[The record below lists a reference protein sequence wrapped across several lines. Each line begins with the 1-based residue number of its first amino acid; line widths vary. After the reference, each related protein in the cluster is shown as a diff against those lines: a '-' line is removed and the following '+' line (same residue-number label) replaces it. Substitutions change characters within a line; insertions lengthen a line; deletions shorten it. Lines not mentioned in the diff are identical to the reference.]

1 MTAAQS
7 IDGSGPARSGRWVR
21 LVPLTSDHYEFV
33 YGLLVEDP
41 GSFHSLFP
49 TGVPTRNAFADRI
62 DQAVPCCF
70 VVVGTKSGRPLGV
83 ACLYQWSAQ
92 DQVAHFLVS
101 MTGPARGTGMG
112 VEAASL
118 FMVHIFVAYNVRKL
132 YVAAAE
138 WQLAAVRSAIG
149 GLLEEE
155 GCLRGHR
162 YRAGCWFDEH
172 ILSVRRDRFRA
183 HGGELRGFRVSCGGQ
198 ADGPGSAPS
207 TPGGVASPTAAELP
221 RSRWVAPAPFVQGLE
236 SRRVRLVPVA
246 PAHMNYLYG
255 LATSEGVGSRWVFGG
270 MVPTP
275 QEFQRRFLH
284 GIFAQFV
291 PVLRRTDRPFG
302 HLVAYQADLA
312 NGHVYI
318 GGVTEGRLHR
328 TGYPIEA
335 FMIFLR
341 HLFLSWNFRKVYMDL
356 PEFNRSQ
363 MFAGGLVDAV
373 QEEAR
378 LRDFSYHDGE
388 WWDRSIVSLRRTT
401 FMEHVGL

>member
-1 MTAAQS
+1 VTKQP
-7 IDGSGPARSGRWVR
+7 IGGSGSGRSGRWVR
-21 LVPLTSDHYEFV
+21 LVPLAPDHYEFV

-41 GSFHSLFP
+41 AAFHSLFP
-49 TGVPTRNAFADRI
+49 AGVPSRNAFGDRI
-62 DQAVPCCF
+62 DQAVLCCF
-70 VVVGTKSGRPLGV
+70 VVVGTKSDRPLGV

-92 DQVAHFLVS
+92 DQVAHVFVT
-101 MTGPARGTGMG
+101 MTGAARGTGMG
-112 VEAASL
+112 IEAACL
-118 FMVHIFVAYNVRKL
+118 FVAYVFAAYNVRKL
-132 YVAAAE
+132 YVAAAG
-138 WQLAAVRSAIG
+138 WQLAAVRSAVG

-155 GCLRGHR
+155 GRLRDHR
-162 YRAGCWFDEH
+162 YRAGCWYDEH

-183 HGGELRGFRVSCGGQ
+183 RG
-198 ADGPGSAPS
+198 
-207 TPGGVASPTAAELP
+207 GGVRGLRASRNGPAGEGAGRPSMSDGAGAPVRGESP
-221 RSRWVAPAPFVQGLE
+221 RSRWIAPAPVVQRLE
-236 SRRVRLVPVA
+236 SRRVRLVPVG
-246 PAHMNYLYG
+246 PVHMSYLYG
-255 LATSEGVGSRWVFGG
+255 LATTDDVGSRWIFGG
-270 MVPTP
+270 MVPTL
-275 QEFQRRFLH
+275 QEFQRRFHH
-284 GIFAQFV
+284 GVFAQFV

-302 HLVAYQADLA
+302 HLVAYQADLL

-401 FMEHVGL
+401 FMEHVLL